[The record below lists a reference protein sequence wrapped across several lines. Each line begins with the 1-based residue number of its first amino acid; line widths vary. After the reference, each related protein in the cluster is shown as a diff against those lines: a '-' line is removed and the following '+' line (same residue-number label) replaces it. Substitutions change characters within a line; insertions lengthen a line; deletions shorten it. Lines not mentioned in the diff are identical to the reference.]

1 MIPESESTV
10 VVSSH
15 SDVELAGYH
24 ACAREAVLYL
34 VNTEKLPA
42 NDPLVIALAEH
53 LHKRQAHVEYQC
65 LLKAIGENKHNSALR
80 SQLVLAAYK
89 GCDLNYS

>member
-1 MIPESESTV
+1 MIPESDSPV
-10 VVSSH
+10 VVTGH

-24 ACAREAVLYL
+24 TCAREAVLYL
-34 VNTEKLPA
+34 VNIEKLSP

-53 LHKRQAHVEYQC
+53 LNKRQAHVEYHH
-65 LLKAIGENKHNSALR
+65 LLNAVGENKPSAALR

-89 GCDLNYS
+89 GCDLNCS

>member
-15 SDVELAGYH
+15 SDVELAGYR

-34 VNTEKLPA
+34 VNSEKLPA
-42 NDPLVIALAEH
+42 NDPLVTALTEH
-53 LHKRQAHVEYQC
+53 LHKRQAHLEYQC
-65 LLKAIGENKHNSALR
+65 LLNAIGENKHNSALR
-80 SQLVLAAYK
+80 SQLLLAVYK